1 MSIVSDVITLA
12 ANNDIV
18 DLHAHDRLYWTTRK
32 HFDELVEISSMIES
46 AISKGASLSTLR
58 HVFDEPKTVDE
69 VRGRFRAWL
78 QGEGMSVGKR
88 ASRRKSR
95 HLSAE
100 Q

>member
-18 DLHAHDRLYWTTRK
+18 ELHAHDRLYWTTRK
-32 HFDELVEISSMIES
+32 RFDELVEISSLIES

-58 HVFDEPKTVDE
+58 HVFDEPKTVEE

-78 QGEGMSVGKR
+78 QDEGKPVGKR
-88 ASRRKSR
+88 ASRSKSKP
-95 HLSAE
+95 LSAE
-100 Q
+100 R